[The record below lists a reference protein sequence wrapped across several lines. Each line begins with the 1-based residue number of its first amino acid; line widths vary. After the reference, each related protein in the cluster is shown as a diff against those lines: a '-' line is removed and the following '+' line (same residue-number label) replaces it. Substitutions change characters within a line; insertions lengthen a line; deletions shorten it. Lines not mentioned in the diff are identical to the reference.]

1 MQHYLEDIRVTDKD
15 THITDGERE
24 LSTAEI
30 GAGFW
35 LCGFDRD
42 GTCFEMTKISR
53 SMAKDFMFDYGNYK
67 LKDLDVT
74 DFGVATYYWNEE
86 TCDGGI
92 LKVH

>member
-1 MQHYLEDIRVTDKD
+1 
-15 THITDGERE
+15 
-24 LSTAEI
+24 
-30 GAGFW
+30 
-35 LCGFDRD
+35 
-42 GTCFEMTKISR
+42 MTKISR

-74 DFGVATYYWNEE
+74 DLGTATYYWNEE

>member
-1 MQHYLEDIRVTDKD
+1 MQYLEEVRVDNN

-24 LSTAEI
+24 LSTTEI

-35 LCGFDRD
+35 LLGFDRD
-42 GTCFEMTKISR
+42 GSCFEMTKISR
-53 SMAKDFMFDYGNYK
+53 VRAKDFMFDYGNYK

-86 TCDGGI
+86 MHDGGI

>member
-1 MQHYLEDIRVTDKD
+1 MLQIYEEINVDNNTYVLDGNKE
-15 THITDGERE
+15 ITLADVSSGYWV
-24 LSTAEI
+24 L
-30 GAGFW
+30 
-35 LCGFDRD
+35 GFDRD

-92 LKVH
+92 LLVH